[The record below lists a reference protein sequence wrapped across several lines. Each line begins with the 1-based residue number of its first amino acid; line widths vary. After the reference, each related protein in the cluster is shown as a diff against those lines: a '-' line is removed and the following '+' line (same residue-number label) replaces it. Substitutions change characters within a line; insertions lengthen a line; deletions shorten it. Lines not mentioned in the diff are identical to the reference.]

1 MNTHL
6 TAAKWIDGK
15 WCVQYDSTAPGMWQ
29 AYDSPIDAL
38 IDMVMRKMGYVL
50 KEEAVFAMGGN
61 CNILFRYR
69 RGAKVPTSWLFHAHE
84 VTGIP
89 AAELRAITDTK
100 HPNF

>member
-1 MNTHL
+1 MNAL
-6 TAAKWIDGK
+6 VAAQWLDGQ
-15 WCVQYDSTAPGMWQ
+15 WCVRYASTPAGMWHR
-29 AYDSPIDAL
+29 YNSPIDAL
-38 IDMVMRKMGYVL
+38 IDFIMHKMGYKL
-50 KEEAVFAMGGN
+50 KEEALFAMGGN
-61 CNILFRYR
+61 GNILFRYR